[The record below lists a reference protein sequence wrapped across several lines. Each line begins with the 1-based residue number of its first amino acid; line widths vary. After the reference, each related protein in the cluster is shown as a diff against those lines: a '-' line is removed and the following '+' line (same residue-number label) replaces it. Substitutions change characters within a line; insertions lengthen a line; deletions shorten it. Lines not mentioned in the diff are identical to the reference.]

1 LPPRAR
7 SLPISTARPAIP
19 RTLFGLF
26 AALATRCN
34 TTEELLRGTLDL
46 MGEVFDASRCCILL
60 EDSGVLRM
68 AAWSGMSDE
77 EARTV
82 AITPG
87 SGVAGDVFSR
97 GEARIGEA
105 EPHGQYTSS
114 SYMCAPL
121 RGDKLTYG
129 VCCVTSRGA
138 GEAFSEYDLATLQS
152 LGTMAG
158 MMVERARLHARVNSQ
173 REELERLIESM
184 PIGVILLDGRDR
196 VFRYNGT
203 AALLLAPGNVL
214 LMEGR
219 PLALEADS
227 PVSAE
232 IVGLANRA
240 RHQTRRLS
248 QEVRVHPTPDSSGLP
263 VRVSCS
269 PVDTNGDVLVMIED
283 LALSHEVEELRRLD
297 QMKTSFVSLV
307 SHELR
312 TPVTSL
318 RGAARLLQSS
328 YGASVD
334 ETGRRLLRIVTEN
347 SERLASMVN
356 TIIDITLIDQNQLV
370 VQPTYGR
377 IDEAIRQLLDDR
389 AGALAAKSLSAE
401 LTGDMGLAAFR
412 FDPERVPQALAQIID
427 NAIKFAR
434 TGSAIRIEL
443 AAAGPRSVAIRVHNE
458 GEPIAPENRQ
468 RVFEKFYQTANIMTR
483 AQGGV
488 GLGLYLAKRLIE
500 LHGGRIEVLDVPTG
514 ATFEVILPR
523 R

>member
-1 LPPRAR
+1 
-7 SLPISTARPAIP
+7 
-19 RTLFGLF
+19 
-26 AALATRCN
+26 
-34 TTEELLRGTLDL
+34 
-46 MGEVFDASRCCILL
+46 
-60 EDSGVLRM
+60 
-68 AAWSGMSDE
+68 
-77 EARTV
+77 
-82 AITPG
+82 
-87 SGVAGDVFSR
+87 
-97 GEARIGEA
+97 
-105 EPHGQYTSS
+105 
-114 SYMCAPL
+114 
-121 RGDKLTYG
+121 
-129 VCCVTSRGA
+129 
-138 GEAFSEYDLATLQS
+138 
-152 LGTMAG
+152 
-158 MMVERARLHARVNSQ
+158 
-173 REELERLIESM
+173 
-184 PIGVILLDGRDR
+184 
-196 VFRYNGT
+196 
-203 AALLLAPGNVL
+203 
-214 LMEGR
+214 
-219 PLALEADS
+219 
-227 PVSAE
+227 
-232 IVGLANRA
+232 
-240 RHQTRRLS
+240 
-248 QEVRVHPTPDSSGLP
+248 
-263 VRVSCS
+263 
-269 PVDTNGDVLVMIED
+269 VDTNGDVLVMIED